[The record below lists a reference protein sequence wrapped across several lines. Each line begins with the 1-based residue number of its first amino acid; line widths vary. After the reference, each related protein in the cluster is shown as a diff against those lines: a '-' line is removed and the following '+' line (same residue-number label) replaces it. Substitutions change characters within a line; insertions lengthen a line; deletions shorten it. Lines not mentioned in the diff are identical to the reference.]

1 MSSLDDPKA
10 DDSLTEDDRFR
21 NSKRS
26 TIDPLHAVLRAL
38 SETGGRPLDV
48 PGIKNLFTEAG
59 SVRSFDDDDLIE
71 LLEEGVSQGYIE
83 KMGDIGW
90 RVNENGR
97 SLIGPVLEMELKYV

>member
-1 MSSLDDPKA
+1 MSNLDDPKSS
-10 DDSLTEDDRFR
+10 DNLTEDDRFR

-48 PGIKNLFTEAG
+48 EGIKRLFTEAA
-59 SVRSFDDDDLIE
+59 SSRSFDNDDLTE
-71 LLEEGVSQGYIE
+71 LLEAGVAEGYVE

-90 RVNENGR
+90 RVTENGR
-97 SLIGPVLEMELKYV
+97 SLIGPVLEMELKFV